1 MKLFFVGDINLG
13 EYYTSIG
20 NGPKTYFQNHDPLK
34 SVRGLFNSAD
44 AVIGNLESPV
54 TARDLKSTNL
64 HEMALIGRATDI
76 AVLAGAKFRYL
87 QIANNHSVQHGEEVF
102 FETVEEIKK
111 NNIKPLGLAN
121 QSCEIIECNGIT
133 VGFLCASDVPDNTFK
148 NQNIY
153 QRLNE
158 DFMVR
163 VRIAVTEV
171 DHLIVLLHWGSESST
186 EPMDA
191 QKLIATQLKELGVR
205 AVIGSHTHLFYEIES
220 SENFLC
226 AYSLGNFIFDL
237 SWDKRLLKSGILEV
251 NFLKKSFSSIVHPIS
266 IAKNG
271 CLPLLNGSSVEIKG
285 LVRLYNLKKNMSYQQ
300 LKKTYYLLINI
311 FKGNTKLKFSF
322 LLKKI
327 IRI

>member
-20 NGPKTYFQNHDPLK
+20 NGPKTYFQNNDPFEL
-34 SVRGLFNSAD
+34 VGPLLNSAD

-54 TARDLKSTNL
+54 TSKSVESNSL
-64 HEMALIGRATDI
+64 QEMALIGRTKDI
-76 AVLAGAKFRYL
+76 AALAKANFRYM
-87 QIANNHSVQHGEEVF
+87 QIANNHSVQHGEDVF
-102 FETVEEIKK
+102 FETVTELKK

-153 QRLNE
+153 QRLSE
-158 DFMVR
+158 EFITKVK
-163 VRIAVTEV
+163 IAITDV

-186 EPMDA
+186 EPLPA
-191 QKLIATQLKELGVR
+191 QKLIANQLKQIGVR
-205 AVIGSHTHLFYEIES
+205 AVIGSHTHLFYEIEAS
-220 SENFLC
+220 QNFLC

-237 SWDKRLLKSGILEV
+237 SWDKRLLKSGILELD
-251 NFLKKSFSSIVHPIS
+251 FSKKSFSSRVHPITIS
-266 IAKNG
+266 KNG
-271 CLPLLNGSSVEIKG
+271 CLPVLAGGAIEINGSVK
-285 LVRLYNLKKNMSYQQ
+285 LYNLKKNMGHQQ
-300 LKKTYYLLINI
+300 IKKTYYLLKNI
-311 FKGNTKLKFSF
+311 FKGNTKLKFLF

-327 IRI
+327 LRV